1 MARLLKVEV
10 VLAFVENQVKNT
22 KKKLEARGGLLA
34 PVATSSST
42 PQPATWR
49 CGMTTKVNVTA
60 LGRMPLRMLGSTPT
74 ATGPLKVLRAWC
86 TS

>member
-1 MARLLKVEV
+1 MDNTAAVEGSYGWTMARLLKVEV

-60 LGRMPLRMLGSTPT
+60 LEG
-74 ATGPLKVLRAWC
+74 C
-86 TS
+86 H